1 MAEILLFHHVQG
13 LTPGIHVFADGLRA
27 AGHTVHTPDLFD
39 GQTFATLDDGITHAR
54 SLGFGTILDRGVAE
68 GERLATDLVYA
79 GFSLGVMPAQKLAQ
93 TRAGARGALFF
104 EACIPVEEFGT
115 EWPQNVPV
123 QVHGMDADP
132 SFAGEGDL
140 DAARELVG
148 SAAQGELFLYEGDV
162 HLFSDSSLP
171 SHDAGATAL
180 MTGRVLDFLARID

>member
-1 MAEILLFHHVQG
+1 
-13 LTPGIHVFADGLRA
+13 
-27 AGHTVHTPDLFD
+27 VHTPDLFD

-79 GFSLGVMPAQKLAQ
+79 GFSMGVMPAQKLAQ

-140 DAARELVG
+140 DAARELVTDT
-148 SAAQGELFLYEGDV
+148 AQGELFLYEGDV
-162 HLFSDSSLP
+162 HLFSDSTLP
-171 SHDAGATAL
+171 GYDKEATTL

>member
-54 SLGFGTILDRGVAE
+54 SLGFGAILDRGVAE

>member
-1 MAEILLFHHVQG
+1 
-13 LTPGIHVFADGLRA
+13 
-27 AGHTVHTPDLFD
+27 
-39 GQTFATLDDGITHAR
+39 
-54 SLGFGTILDRGVAE
+54 
-68 GERLATDLVYA
+68 
-79 GFSLGVMPAQKLAQ
+79 
-93 TRAGARGALFF
+93 
-104 EACIPVEEFGT
+104 
-115 EWPQNVPV
+115 
-123 QVHGMDADP
+123 MDADP